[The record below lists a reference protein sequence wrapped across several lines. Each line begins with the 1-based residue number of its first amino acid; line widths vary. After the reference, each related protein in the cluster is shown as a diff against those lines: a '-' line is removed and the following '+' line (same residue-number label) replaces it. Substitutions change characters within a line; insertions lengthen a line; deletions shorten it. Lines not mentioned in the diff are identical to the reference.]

1 MSIFPKSLI
10 RTALEALYFSGAHA
24 LFGPFCRGIGAVLM
38 LHHVRPPRFGKF
50 QPNRTLEIVPSFLE
64 TVIDM
69 LRDSGIDLV
78 SLDEM
83 HRRMSERD
91 FRRRFVCMTL
101 DDGYRDNKEWAYPIF
116 KQREV
121 PFAIYVPSSFPDRLG
136 KLWWLVLEQVIANAK
151 SIGFVFDDQVYRISC
166 ASAVEKQEAFNALY
180 WWLRGLPTNEAI
192 LSVVDDLAQRHGVDP
207 TALCNELCMS
217 WSEITE
223 LASDPLVTIG
233 AHTVNHVILAKTSDD
248 AVKTEIKMGRAV
260 LQAALLK
267 APRHFAYPF
276 GDATTAG
283 PREFQAVAEAGYQTA
298 VTTRPGVLFEE
309 HADHL
314 LALPRLSLNGEFQ
327 RERYVQVLL
336 SGTGTAVWNGFRRL
350 NVA

>member
-1 MSIFPKSLI
+1 MSMSILPKSLI

-121 PFAIYVPSSFPDRLG
+121 PF
-136 KLWWLVLEQVIANAK
+136 
-151 SIGFVFDDQVYRISC
+151 
-166 ASAVEKQEAFNALY
+166 
-180 WWLRGLPTNEAI
+180 
-192 LSVVDDLAQRHGVDP
+192 
-207 TALCNELCMS
+207 
-217 WSEITE
+217 
-223 LASDPLVTIG
+223 
-233 AHTVNHVILAKTSDD
+233 
-248 AVKTEIKMGRAV
+248 
-260 LQAALLK
+260 
-267 APRHFAYPF
+267 
-276 GDATTAG
+276 
-283 PREFQAVAEAGYQTA
+283 
-298 VTTRPGVLFEE
+298 
-309 HADHL
+309 
-314 LALPRLSLNGEFQ
+314 
-327 RERYVQVLL
+327 
-336 SGTGTAVWNGFRRL
+336 
-350 NVA
+350 